1 MITTTSLMRIKLNWR
16 WLIITISCYC
26 STKKITN
33 MVENYTKEEFHR
45 LVTECRKKYEKL
57 SKETVM
63 KALTGEIGTN
73 SAMIEELEILDI
85 HYHDEIKEFDI
96 SAPGLNRQLIE
107 NFKQAEKDGK
117 NVIFEAQEYLQI
129 LGMTEKIFDQKLWV
143 NEDGHP
149 CDENGNRLSA
159 DGEHL
164 VFDIIKG
171 GK

>member
-1 MITTTSLMRIKLNWR
+1 ML
-16 WLIITISCYC
+16 
-26 STKKITN
+26 
-33 MVENYTKEEFHR
+33 EEFTDEKING
-45 LVTECRKKYEKL
+45 LINECRKKYEKL

-96 SAPGLNRQLIE
+96 AAPGLNRQIIE

-117 NVIFEAQEYLQI
+117 NVIFEAQEYLRI
-129 LGMTEKIFDQKLWV
+129 LGMGEKIFYQKLWV

-159 DGEHL
+159 DGKHS
-164 VFDIIKG
+164 VFEVIKC